1 MKSLLVA
8 AAMLATCSATQAFA
22 QAAPQGPSMRST
34 DPAELPKLFAAK
46 VAVADLDRAEK
57 FYREGLGAKNVI
69 RIHDAERMVQFSSGL
84 GLLLAKSAKPASGE
98 GAGGF
103 ILQVA
108 DIDAVV
114 ARIAPAGGTVVRAPN
129 SGQGEKSFNTRAAL
143 IRDPDGVTIELI
155 QFAAPK

>member
-1 MKSLLVA
+1 MKSMLVA
-8 AAMLATCSATQAFA
+8 AAMLAACSATQAFA

-34 DPAELPKLFAAK
+34 DPAELPKVFAVKIAT
-46 VAVADLDRAEK
+46 ADLDRAEK
-57 FYREGLGAKNVI
+57 FYREGLGAKHVI

-84 GLLLAKSAKPASGE
+84 GLLLAKGKAAGE

-108 DIDAVV
+108 DIEAVV
-114 ARIAPAGGTVVRAPN
+114 ARIAPAGGTMVRPPN
-129 SGQGEKSFNTRAAL
+129 SGKGEKSFNTRAAV

-155 QFAAPK
+155 EFPNAK